1 MSVKL
6 PSSQPSLL
14 YSKDMRFKLDR
25 TFNTLMR
32 TEGLSLE
39 GTISLSLE
47 ESEASIEMPPLPYA
61 SQHHRFH
68 RVHAY
73 DMEMLSI
80 LYMSTRHVGDSS
92 NRSNS
97 SMRTT
102 RGHGAMEAGI
112 LVG

>member
-1 MSVKL
+1 
-6 PSSQPSLL
+6 
-14 YSKDMRFKLDR
+14 MRR
-25 TFNTLMR
+25 
-32 TEGLSLE
+32 GLRGVRNGWGAYRC
-39 GTISLSLE
+39 GTKGRLS